1 MQRSLPNILITGTP
15 CCGKSTLATELSAA
29 TGLNYISVNDVAK
42 EQELYDGYDGENEC
56 HVLDEDRVIDELE
69 PKMQEGG
76 QIVDYHSCDFFPERW
91 FDAVFVLR
99 TNNEVLY
106 PRLHSRGYKPK
117 KIQDLIHCEIVQV
130 ILDEARE
137 SYAPEIVH
145 ELQSETLEDLQ
156 KNVADISAW
165 IQQWK
170 ANHAT

>member
-1 MQRSLPNILITGTP
+1 MMQRSSPNILITGTP
-15 CCGKSTLATELSAA
+15 GCGKSTLSAELAAA

-42 EQELYDGYDGENEC
+42 EQDLYDEYDEENEC

-76 QIVDYHSCDFFPERW
+76 QVLNVLFHIIRSIFFR
-91 FDAVFVLR
+91 
-99 TNNEVLY
+99 
-106 PRLHSRGYKPK
+106 RLIYALFAK
-117 KIQDLIHCEIVQV
+117 QV

-145 ELQSETLEDLQ
+145 ELKSETLEDLQ
-156 KNVADISAW
+156 KNVSDISAW

-170 ANHAT
+170 ATHPT